1 MPATEAKLSAPER
14 RFVIQ
19 ARFVGFLNQ
28 WSFNSCLVANNHHFL
43 ALCRGDTGLMAVT
56 MASVTTVQNALNTLL
71 APLVGGLS
79 DSVGRVPVL
88 ALGRL
93 GCIAGLILLP
103 RTRTLAQRRLID
115 TLFMFPTGIFLAGNQ
130 SVLDAAQS
138 DLFGSRAGLSAMIN
152 SQHALVNSQT
162 LKPRTN
168 AR

>member
-1 MPATEAKLSAPER
+1 MRSIG
-14 RFVIQ
+14 V
-19 ARFVGFLNQ
+19 
-28 WSFNSCLVANNHHFL
+28 C
-43 ALCRGDTGLMAVT
+43 
-56 MASVTTVQNALNTLL
+56 MASWTTRT
-71 APLVGGLS
+71 
-79 DSVGRVPVL
+79 
-88 ALGRL
+88 
-93 GCIAGLILLP
+93 